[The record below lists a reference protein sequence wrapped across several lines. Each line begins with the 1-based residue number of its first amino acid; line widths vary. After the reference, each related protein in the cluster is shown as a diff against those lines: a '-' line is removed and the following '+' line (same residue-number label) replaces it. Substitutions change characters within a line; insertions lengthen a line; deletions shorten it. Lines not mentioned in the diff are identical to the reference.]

1 MTKFVGKFRKQKDYN
16 DDYEFSRNALNNRKR
31 KGDHGEVKKLLK
43 MYEEEE
49 HLYGS
54 SYDAKSKKRSH

>member
-16 DDYEFSRNALNNRKR
+16 DDYEFSRNALSNRKR
-31 KGDHGEVKKLLK
+31 KGVNTEVKKLLK

-49 HLYGS
+49 HMYGT
-54 SYDAKSKKRSH
+54 SYDTKSKKRSH

>member
-31 KGDHGEVKKLLK
+31 KGVNTEVKKLLK

-49 HLYGS
+49 YMYGS
-54 SYDAKSKKRSH
+54 SYDTKSKKRSH